1 MASAAC
7 ALVKQLERLGV
18 EVVFGLPGVHTM
30 EVYDALLDSPIRHVL
45 ARHEQGAGFMAD
57 GYARASGKPGVCL
70 VITGPGLTNAATAL
84 GTAWADS
91 VPLLVISSQVP
102 LGFRDQHKGYLH
114 DLRNSHIFTSC
125 LAKETRRVDVPAALA
140 QAVADLYYACQA
152 GRPRPVHLEVPL
164 DVLGAPVEEAD
175 ATPQGKS
182 LEEWPS
188 PAPGRVLEAREILQ
202 NARRPLAV
210 VGGGASGAASQVLA
224 LAETLECPVVSTTA
238 GKGVFPED
246 HRLSLGASLQMPSI
260 QRLMAEADTLLV
272 VGSDLAPTD
281 FWARVPA
288 VKGSVIYV
296 DIDAGNFSRN
306 LFATVGLRGDASRVL
321 SGLLDG
327 LEPRLPDDSWT
338 RRVSQA
344 RDESSHELPRIMGLP
359 QGTGWA
365 RECLSALRE
374 ALPREGILCADMTTL
389 AYIAV
394 SEFPV
399 YHPSRFLHPVGFGTL
414 GYALPA
420 ALGAKIARP
429 DLPVVALSGDGG
441 FQFTMEELGTA
452 VQERTGIPIIVV
464 NNHGYGEIRR
474 QQQRRHPAKTMAVDL
489 VNPDFAMLASAYGM
503 PYSSAVTPEQ
513 LGECLK
519 EALSSSLPTLVELK
533 AAECV

>member
-1 MASAAC
+1 VASAAS
-7 ALVKQLERLGV
+7 AIVRQLERLGV

-30 EVYDALLDSPIRHVL
+30 EVYDALLESPIRHIL

-57 GYARASGKPGVCL
+57 GYSRASGKPGVCL
-70 VITGPGLTNAATAL
+70 LITGPGLTNAATAL

-91 VPLLVISSQVP
+91 VPLLVITSQVP
-102 LGFRDQHKGYLH
+102 MGFRDQHKGYLH
-114 DLRNSHIFTSC
+114 DLWNSHLFTSC
-125 LAKETRRVDVPAALA
+125 IAKETRRVDSPSGLS
-140 QAVADLYYACQA
+140 QAVADLYHACQD

-164 DVLGAPVEEAD
+164 DVLGAPIEED
-175 ATPQGKS
+175 APREKPQEK
-182 LEEWPS
+182 WPS
-188 PAPGRVLEAREILQ
+188 PSPERVFQAREMLQ
-202 NARRPLAV
+202 NARRPLVV
-210 VGGGASGAASQVLA
+210 VGGGAAGAASQVMA

-238 GKGVFPED
+238 GKGVLPED
-246 HRLSLGASLQMPSI
+246 HRLSLGARLQVPSM
-260 QRLMAEADTLLV
+260 QRLLEEADTLLV

-288 VKGSVIYV
+288 VKGSVVYV

-306 LFATVGLRGDASRVL
+306 LFATVGLRGDAPRVL
-321 SGLLDG
+321 SELLRGLG
-327 LEPRLPDDSWT
+327 QRHPDTFWT
-338 RRVSQA
+338 HRVSQA
-344 RDESSHELPRIMGLP
+344 LAESSRELPGIMGLP

-365 RECLSALRE
+365 RDCLSALRE

-399 YHPSRFLHPVGFGTL
+399 YHPSRFLHPAGFGTL

-429 DLPVVALSGDGG
+429 DLPVVALTGDGG

-452 VQERTGIPIIVV
+452 VQERTGVPIIVV
-464 NNHGYGEIRR
+464 NNAGYGEIRR
-474 QQQRRHPAKTMAVDL
+474 QQGRRHPGKTMAVDL
-489 VNPDFAMLASAYGM
+489 VNPDFGLLASAYGM

-519 EALSSSLPTLVELK
+519 EALCDPLPTLIELK
-533 AAECV
+533 AAVGV